1 MRAKLAMESL
11 AVLAALA
18 AAVHGG
24 TPQPCAVVYGTVR
37 DAYGYPYSTGAE
49 VRIQRAAVICDRY
62 HIRGPLGS
70 GCNYRLELNLDSGG
84 AYYTT
89 NAVHAGDA
97 LTVAVSVA
105 GTDAPLMPT
114 HTLNAGKPGSLTRL
128 DLCTGTDADGDGLPD
143 EWEQLLVEQ
152 SGGLL
157 GGLADVRPGDDFDGD
172 GMTNREEFQ
181 AGTFP
186 FLDTDLLAVQ
196 ELKPVSAAGR
206 FSVRF
211 LAIANMTYRLVGR
224 ERLDG
229 GTWYPVL
236 FAGEPQAPATYR
248 ELVGDGR
255 WRTVYVDMTSPSFFI
270 RLAVQ

>member
-1 MRAKLAMESL
+1 MRAKLAMEGL
-11 AVLAALA
+11 AALTALAALA
-18 AAVHGG
+18 YGG

-37 DAYGYPYSTGAE
+37 DAFGYPYASGAE
-49 VRIQRAAVICDRY
+49 VRIQRAAVVCDHF
-62 HIRGPLGS
+62 HILGLLGS

-84 AYYTT
+84 GYYTT
-89 NAVHAGDA
+89 NAVHAGDP
-97 LTVAVSVA
+97 LTVAVAVA

-128 DLCTGTDADGDGLPD
+128 DLCTGTDSDGDGLPD

-157 GGLADVRPGDDFDGD
+157 ADIAAVRPTDDFDGD
-172 GMTNREEFQ
+172 GMSNRDEFQ

-196 ELKPVSAAGR
+196 ELKPVSAEGR

-236 FAGEPQAPATYR
+236 FAGEPQAPATFR
-248 ELVGDGR
+248 ELVGDGQ
-255 WRTVYVDMTSPSFFI
+255 WRTVYVDMTTSSFFI
-270 RLAVQ
+270 RLAVH